1 MTRLAKLSLT
11 VFVVVTGAGSALAQ
25 DAGRTNNLGR
35 QLLNAVS
42 NNNVATVRQ
51 LLDNGADIEAPGQNG
66 DKALDIAVQQG
77 DLAMVNL
84 LLEKGA
90 QVDAKDSSGET
101 ALIEAARTG
110 NVEIVRILL
119 PRTSDQREK
128 NGALFAAA
136 GGGPVEIQMQNPDS
150 KVSDERA
157 PRPVLESSWLK
168 IARLLLE
175 SGANLEAT
183 DEDGSTPLTLAAA
196 YGQTDIFSFLLDR
209 GAGINVRDKN
219 GNTPLIA
226 AACECA
232 LATMNS
238 TYDIVKILL
247 QKGAAVNERN
257 HEGATALMNAAS
269 GFGDAAI
276 VKLLL
281 DAAADP
287 TLKDK
292 KGNTALALAIKS
304 DRADKIQLLK
314 QAMAQGH

>member
-11 VFVVVTGAGSALAQ
+11 VLVIVTGAGSGLAQ
-25 DAGRTNNLGR
+25 DAGRTNDLGR

-77 DLAMVNL
+77 DVAMVNL

-90 QVDAKDSSGET
+90 QVDAKDSSGEG

-119 PRTSDQREK
+119 PRTSNQREK
-128 NGALFAAA
+128 NGGLFAAA
-136 GGGPVEIQMQNPDS
+136 EGGSVEIRMRNPDS
-150 KVSDERA
+150 RVSDGRA
-157 PRPVLESSWLK
+157 PGPALESPWLQ
-168 IARLLLE
+168 IAGLLLE

-183 DEDGSTPLTLAAA
+183 DEDRSTPLMLAAA

-238 TYDIVKILL
+238 TYDIVRILL
-247 QKGAAVNERN
+247 QKGAAVNARN
-257 HEGATALMNAAS
+257 HEGETALMNAAS

-287 TLKDK
+287 TLKNK